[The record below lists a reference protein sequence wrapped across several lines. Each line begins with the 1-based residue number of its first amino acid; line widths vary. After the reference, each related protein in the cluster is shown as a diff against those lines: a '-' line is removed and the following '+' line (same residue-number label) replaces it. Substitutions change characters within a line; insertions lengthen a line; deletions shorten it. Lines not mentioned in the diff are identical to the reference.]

1 MTPTIPRDRSP
12 AASRYLYGMNDPGF
26 AGLLTD
32 KYELTMLEA
41 ALRDGTANR
50 RTTFEL
56 FARRLPEGRRYG
68 VVAGTGRLLEALP
81 QFRFDDEAC
90 QLLARFLDADTLRY
104 LRDFRFG
111 GDIDGYAEGELYFPG
126 SPVLS
131 VTGSFAECVVLETLA
146 LSIFNHDTA
155 IASAAARMVSA
166 ARERPLI
173 EMGSRRTHERAAVAA
188 ARAAY
193 IAGFTATSNLEA
205 GRRYGVPSE
214 GTAAHAFTMLHT
226 RDDKSPEMAE
236 LTAFRAQVDALGV
249 QTTLLVDTY
258 DVTTGVAN
266 AVAAAGATLGAVRI
280 DSGELGVLA
289 RQVREQLNRLGATQT
304 RIVVSGDLDEFSI
317 AALRAEPVDSYG
329 VGTSLVTGS
338 GAATAG
344 MVYKLVEV
352 DGMPVHKRSTHK
364 ESDGGHK
371 EALRLSRPTGTITE
385 EVVYPA
391 DRRPQTT
398 EPFRVLTVPLV
409 RSGDVVAETGRGA
422 LAAARDLVASGLHS
436 LPWEGLKL
444 AHGDPAIPT
453 LQIRL

>member
-1 MTPTIPRDRSP
+1 
-12 AASRYLYGMNDPGF
+12 MNEPLL

-32 KYELTMLEA
+32 KYELTMLAA
-41 ALRDGTANR
+41 ALRDGSADR
-50 RTTFEL
+50 ATTFEL
-56 FARRLPEGRRYG
+56 FARRLPAGRRYG

-90 QLLARFLDADTLRY
+90 QLLAQFLDPQTLRY

-126 SPVLS
+126 SPVLT
-131 VTGSFAECVVLETLA
+131 VRGSFAECVVLETLA
-146 LSIFNHDTA
+146 LSIFNHDAA

-166 ARERPLI
+166 AAERPLI

-193 IAGFTATSNLEA
+193 LAGFAASSNLEA
-205 GRRYGVPSE
+205 QRRYGVPAE

-226 RDDKSPEMAE
+226 RADASLEAAE
-236 LTAFRAQVDALGV
+236 LAAFRAQIDALGV
-249 QTTLLVDTY
+249 GTTLLVDTY

-266 AVAAAGATLGAVRI
+266 AVAAAGPTLGAVRI

-289 RQVREQLNRLGATQT
+289 RQVRQQLDRLGASKT

-338 GAATAG
+338 GAPTAG
-344 MVYKLVEV
+344 MVYKLVDV
-352 DGMPVHKRSTHK
+352 DGMPVHKRSSHK
-364 ESDGGHK
+364 ESAGGRK
-371 EALRLSRPTGTITE
+371 EALRRCRSTGTITE
-385 EVVYPA
+385 EIVYPA
-391 DRRPQTT
+391 GRPPAGA
-398 EPFRVLTVPLV
+398 EPFRVLTTPLV
-409 RSGDVVAETGRGA
+409 RGGEVVADTD
-422 LAAARDLVASGLHS
+422 LAAARKLVASGLHS

-444 AHGDPAIPT
+444 AHGEPAIPT
-453 LQIRL
+453 TQIPA